1 MFTKEEANVTKK
13 IVLPP
18 QEGKPSDVE
27 EIKQASNY
35 LRGTLAESF
44 QDEVTSGIPDWD
56 NRLLK
61 FHGSYLQDDRDQRVE
76 RERKKLEPA
85 YQFMVRL
92 RMPAGVAKPNQ
103 WIKLDELADK
113 YGNGSIKI
121 TTRQTIQFHGI
132 LKWNMKKHLQ
142 ELNSILLDTIAA
154 CGDVNRN
161 VMCNANPYQSK
172 LHQEVSDYA
181 AKISQHLLPRT
192 NAYYEIWLDH
202 EKVVDTH
209 EEQEP
214 IYGALYLPR
223 KFKIGIAVPPA
234 NDVDVFSQ
242 DIGLIAIVENDE
254 LVGFNVAIGGGMGM
268 THGDTNTYPQ
278 LARIIGYV
286 SKDKIVDVCE
296 KIMTVQRDYGNR
308 SVRKYARFKYNID
321 RLGLENVK
329 KEIEKRLGY
338 EFEEARDFRFE
349 HTGDRYGWV
358 KGEDGKYHFTLFIQN
373 GRVRDFENYPLKTA
387 LREIAEIHKGE
398 FRFTGNQNLVI
409 ANVSPRSKKNIDKII
424 EKYQLTESDNY
435 SALRRNSIACVALP
449 TCGLA
454 MAESER
460 YLPTLIQKIE
470 PILKEYGLFDQDIV
484 IRMSGC
490 PNGCSRAAMAEIG
503 FIGKGPGKYNLH
515 LGGSFQGTR
524 LAKLYKENIGE
535 EEILA
540 TLRPIF
546 EHYANERLEGEY
558 FGDFV
563 IRAGYVDAVTDG
575 REFHKEKTNA

>member
-1 MFTKEEANVTKK
+1 
-13 IVLPP
+13 
-18 QEGKPSDVE
+18 
-27 EIKQASNY
+27 
-35 LRGTLAESF
+35 
-44 QDEVTSGIPDWD
+44 
-56 NRLLK
+56 
-61 FHGSYLQDDRDQRVE
+61 
-76 RERKKLEPA
+76 
-85 YQFMVRL
+85 MVRL
-92 RMPAGVAKPNQ
+92 RLPAGVAKPAQ
-103 WIKLDELADK
+103 WIKLDELADR
-113 YGNGSIKI
+113 YGNGSLRI

-132 LKWNMKKHLQ
+132 LKWNMKKYMK
-142 ELNSILLDTIAA
+142 ELNSVLIDTIAA

-172 LHQEVSDYA
+172 LHKEVSDYA
-181 AKISQHLLPRT
+181 TKISQHLLPRT

-202 EKVVDTH
+202 EKVVDTQ

-242 DIGLIAIVENDE
+242 DIGLIAIIENDE

-268 THGDTNTYPQ
+268 THGDTRTYPQ
-278 LARIIGYV
+278 LARLVGFV
-286 SKDKIVDVCE
+286 PKDKIVDVCE

-308 SVRKYARFKYNID
+308 SDRKQARFKYTID

-338 EFEEARDFRFE
+338 EFEEVRDFHFE

-358 KGEDGKYHFTLFIQN
+358 KGDDGKYHFTLFIQN
-373 GRVRDFENYPLKTA
+373 GRIRDFEGYPLKTA
-387 LREIAEIHKGE
+387 LREIAQIHKGE
-398 FRFTGNQNLVI
+398 FRFTGNQNLII
-409 ANVSPRSKKNIDKII
+409 ANVSPRAKKSIQQIID
-424 EKYQLTESDNY
+424 KYQLTESENY

-470 PILKEYGLFDQDIV
+470 PMLKEFGLYDQDIV

-515 LGGSFQGTR
+515 LGGSFEGTR
-524 LAKLYKENIGE
+524 LSKMYKENIGE

-546 EHYANERLEGEY
+546 AHYAKERLEGEH

-563 IRAGYVDAVTDG
+563 IRAGYIEAVTDG
-575 REFHKEKTNA
+575 RDFHKQKSNV